1 MALRDFHNAPPGLAP
16 ERLAALR
23 AAFEATMKD
32 KAFLD
37 EAAKRQLEI
46 DVLTHAQVED
56 MIKGAYAA
64 PKDVIARAGKLLAFD
79 K

>member
-1 MALRDFHNAPPGLAP
+1 
-16 ERLAALR
+16 
-23 AAFEATMKD
+23 MKD